1 MAFFQS
7 LGIAALLFVMSNNS
21 ASYGIMASPP
31 SFRISPDTL
40 SGPTD
45 LFLPISANSFLMI
58 LVLTAKGAP
67 ELARSICGM
76 LRSQLNTEE

>member
-7 LGIAALLFVMSNNS
+7 LGKVALLFVMSNNR

-31 SFRISPDTL
+31 CFRISPETL

-45 LFLPISANSFLMI
+45 LFLPITANFFLMI
-58 LVLTAKGAP
+58 LILKAKGSA
-67 ELARSICGM
+67 ELERCICGM
-76 LRSQLNTEE
+76 LLSQLNT